1 MKLIRATVMSI
12 LLSIGADAE
21 TIDGYTF
28 ILDGKPLDPGVI
40 YVNGE
45 VLSHGDIVYIERM
58 PLCLDEPGVYE
69 FQLKEGIVRRTLK
82 NGQSQ
87 IVACEISSKYDEG
100 VPVEKWPIINPLA
113 GMDDAALKM
122 LRGVTIS
129 IWSDEIGK
137 QLGKLDLNHVCLSLQ
152 MNWASDDLRV
162 PLLPEGVR
170 TLIFEDGGGGWFQDK
185 SRFLRLKKVRFLSL
199 KGTSPLE
206 FDFSILKGMPLEYLS
221 LPWTDNPKN
230 VDVLGT
236 FTELKTLAAN
246 HCSFIGDGR
255 WLGKLTNL
263 RTLYAS
269 HLEPSLGEDMTV
281 TALDLAALAGLTKL
295 EAFHVQSTP
304 VKSLP
309 ASRMPSLKQASLLRS
324 NAPAEMVDAFARANP
339 QATISRSMNAQ
350 LAAELAKADRVLV
363 RTGGV
368 SHGPP
373 SVEKTIH
380 ESRDHGVITELAAH
394 FTVDES
400 ESGGYCMCG
409 GNPTFE
415 FYRNDKLVAMIA
427 FHHGRSIRWADGTWP
442 GDGMLTEQSSSY
454 LVDWLAK
461 QHFTGPQTEL
471 FEGRRR
477 AAALQR
483 RNDRYQA
490 LLPPV
495 VWNALVELDDFGE
508 LTAVF
513 EKNVPDVK
521 TRALLYLML
530 FGCEDS
536 TWALS
541 AGMDQS
547 LIGTWLPGIPAATLR
562 ELILAAPPKSEEGLG
577 AIRWVFGEGHVD
589 VVKDDEAVLKTLA
602 QFALTHPRQSNRW
615 RTLSVLRDL
624 GTPVALDLLRTVMRE
639 GTNPRELGEDQ
650 AAEPGGQMTFH
661 PGAITLPDGTPDQ
674 IAAALCLALIDD
686 EASRPDI
693 KTLRDGLSV
702 EVSREWDKSISR
714 KQKR

>member
-1 MKLIRATVMSI
+1 MRIISLIIGLV
-12 LLSIGADAE
+12 LSLADVAAD

-28 ILDGKPLDPGVI
+28 FLDGKPLDPGLI
-40 YVNGE
+40 CVNGG
-45 VLSHGDIVYIERM
+45 VLSPGDIVYIEDM
-58 PLCLDEPGVYE
+58 PLCLDEPGVYK
-69 FQLKEGIVRRTLK
+69 FQLKEGIIRRTLK
-82 NGQSQ
+82 NGQSH
-87 IVACEISSKYDEG
+87 IVACEIFSKYDEG
-100 VPVEKWPIINPLA
+100 VPVEKWPLINPLA

-129 IWSDEIGK
+129 TWSDEIGN
-137 QLGKLDLNHVCLSLQ
+137 QLEKLDLNHVCLSLQ
-152 MNWASDDLRV
+152 MNWAADDLRV
-162 PLLPEGVR
+162 PPIPEGVR
-170 TLIFEDGGGGWFQDK
+170 TLILENGGGGWFQDK
-185 SRFLRLKKVRFLSL
+185 SRFMRLKKVRFLSL

-246 HCSFIGDGR
+246 HCSFMGDGR
-255 WLGKLTNL
+255 WLGRLTNL

-269 HLEPSLGEDMTV
+269 HLVPSSGEDMTV
-281 TALDLAALAGLTKL
+281 TALDLEALAGLTKL

-309 ASRMPSLKQASLLRS
+309 TSRMPSLKQASLLRS
-324 NAPAEMVDAFARANP
+324 NAPSEMVDAFARANP
-339 QATISRSMNAQ
+339 QAIISRSMNAQ

-368 SHGPP
+368 SHGRP

-380 ESRDHGVITELAAH
+380 ESRDRGVITELAAH
-394 FTVDES
+394 FVVDEA
-400 ESGGYCMCG
+400 ESGGCCMCG

-490 LLPPV
+490 LLPTV
-495 VWNALVELDDFGE
+495 VWDALVEADALDE

-521 TRALLYLML
+521 TRALLYLRL

-541 AGMDQS
+541 AGLDQS
-547 LIGTWLPGIPAATLR
+547 LIETWLPGIPAATLR
-562 ELILAAPPKSEEGLG
+562 EVILAAPPKSEEGLG
-577 AIRWVFGEGHVD
+577 VVRWIFGEGHVG
-589 VVKDDEAVLKTLA
+589 VVKDDEVVLKALA

-624 GTPVALDLLRTVMRE
+624 GTPAALNLLRTVMKE
-639 GTNPRELGEDQ
+639 GTKPRELGEDQ
-650 AAEPGGQMTFH
+650 TAEPGGQRTFH
-661 PGAITLPDGTPDQ
+661 PGAITLPDGTPDK
-674 IAAALCLALIDD
+674 IAAALCLSLIDD
-686 EASRPDI
+686 EASRSEI
-693 KTLRDGLSV
+693 ETLRDGLSE
-702 EVSREWDKSISR
+702 EVRNVWDKSMSR
-714 KQKR
+714 KQQR